1 MSSSVTIRTLSSNRF
16 FCDILRHTH
25 CYVPRPMSSSSSSA
39 MKIVNA
45 RLDDELEEIRSAGTW
60 KTERVITS
68 KQDINIRVDGCTG
81 PILNFCANNYLGLS
95 CHPQV
100 VSSGKMAMDSHG
112 AGLSSVRF
120 ICGTQNIH
128 KELEDKISRFHGRE
142 DTILYASC
150 YDANAGLFEQLLGPE
165 DAVLSDSL
173 NHASIIDGIRLCKA
187 KKYRYAHKDM
197 KDLESKLRESKDA
210 RSRLIVTDGVFSM
223 DGNVAP
229 LPDIVEL
236 ADKYKA
242 LIFMDECHATGFFG
256 QTGRGTEEFF
266 GLEGKV
272 DIINST
278 LGKALGGASGGYTT
292 ASKQLVDLL
301 RQRSRPYL
309 FSNSIPPAVVASAS
323 KVFDILMSDSSLVK
337 KIQGNTSRFRSKM
350 TQAGFTLSG
359 DDHPICPVMIG
370 DAKLAS
376 DFADLMLEKG
386 IYVIGFSFPVVP
398 KGKARIRV
406 QISAAHTTDDID
418 KTVDAFIS
426 IGKHLQVIS

>member
-1 MSSSVTIRTLSSNRF
+1 MSSSVTIRTISSNRL

-25 CYVPRPMSSSSSSA
+25 CYVPRPMSSSVL
-39 MKIVNA
+39 KIGNK
-45 RLDDELEEIRSAGTW
+45 RLEEESDSICSAGTL
-60 KTERVITS
+60 KTEGVFS
-68 KQDINIRVDGCTG
+68 FQQDINIRVDGCSG

-95 CHPQV
+95 CQPQV
-100 VSSGKMAMDSHG
+100 VSSVQMAMDSHG
-112 AGLSSVRF
+112 GGLSSVHF
-120 ICGTQNIH
+120 IYGTKNIH

-150 YDANAGLFEQLLGPE
+150 FDANAGLFEKLLGPE
-165 DAVLSDSL
+165 DALLSDSL

-197 KDLESKLRESKDA
+197 KDLESKLQESKYA

-223 DGNVAP
+223 DGNVTP
-229 LPDIVEL
+229 LPAIVEL
-236 ADKYKA
+236 AEKYNA

-256 QTGRGTEEFF
+256 KTGRGTEEFF

-278 LGKALGGASGGYTT
+278 LGKVLGGASSGYTT
-292 ASKQLVDLL
+292 ASKQVVDLL
-301 RQRSRPYL
+301 RQRTRPHL
-309 FSNSIPPAVVASAS
+309 FSNYIPPAVVSSAS
-323 KVFDILMSDSSLVK
+323 KVFDILMLDSSLLK
-337 KIQGNTSRFRSKM
+337 KIHGNTLRFRSKM

-370 DAKLAS
+370 DAKLAF
-376 DFADLMLEKG
+376 DFANLMLERG
-386 IYVIGFSFPVVP
+386 IYVIGFSFPIVP
-398 KGKARIRV
+398 KGQARIRV
-406 QISAAHTTDDID
+406 QISAAHATEDID

-426 IGKHLQVIS
+426 IGKQLQVIS

>member
-128 KELEDKISRFHGRE
+128 KELEDKISRFHG
-142 DTILYASC
+142 
-150 YDANAGLFEQLLGPE
+150 Q

-242 LIFMDECHATGFFG
+242 LIFMDECHAT
-256 QTGRGTEEFF
+256 
-266 GLEGKV
+266 EGKV

-292 ASKQLVDLL
+292 ASKQLWATLHD
-301 RQRSRPYL
+301 
-309 FSNSIPPAVVASAS
+309 
-323 KVFDILMSDSSLVK
+323 
-337 KIQGNTSRFRSKM
+337 FRSKM